1 MTSLFL
7 LSVIPIPAVANEV
20 AIDNVFRLR
29 HHLPSSSPHNRV
41 PVLSCHRLL
50 SILLRTYSKIALTYG
65 DSFSINGLFPETS

>member
-20 AIDNVFRLR
+20 AIDNVLRLR

-41 PVLSCHRLL
+41 PVLSYYVRVIDCYLFCSEPTQKLL
-50 SILLRTYSKIALTYG
+50 
-65 DSFSINGLFPETS
+65 